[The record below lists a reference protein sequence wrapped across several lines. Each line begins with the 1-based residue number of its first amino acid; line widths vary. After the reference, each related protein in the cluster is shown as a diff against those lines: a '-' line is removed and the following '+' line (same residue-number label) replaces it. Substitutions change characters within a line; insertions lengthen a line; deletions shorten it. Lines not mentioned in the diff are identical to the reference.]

1 MIKMVEKWIHRECER
16 DVADLVQPTQSWS
29 GGPCAVCGQ
38 IFGVVWLNEVA
49 EAVSVPSAEIMQ
61 EVIADTKTYLKTQ
74 VEEIFEEPELEVI
87 AVLEEASVPSVE
99 EVDKLAEPAR
109 AFEILHE
116 TEAALEAIE
125 KEAVSE
131 PSKEVHT
138 VGGNEF
144 AEEPELEVVAV
155 LEPAVI
161 EEIEEANKKEDE
173 IAALKAQIAELEK

>member
-1 MIKMVEKWIHRECER
+1 MRMVEKWIHRECER
-16 DVADLVQPTQSWS
+16 DVADLVQPTEHRT
-29 GGPCAVCGQ
+29 GERCAVCGRT
-38 IFGVVWLNEVA
+38 FGAVWLNEVA

-125 KEAVSE
+125 KEA
-131 PSKEVHT
+131 
-138 VGGNEF
+138 
-144 AEEPELEVVAV
+144 
-155 LEPAVI
+155 
-161 EEIEEANKKEDE
+161 E
-173 IAALKAQIAELEK
+173 IARLKAQLEALEK